1 MFKLISIVNGTPALH
16 PFIRAVLVSSLKED
30 DRRRRKERQ
39 KGDKEN
45 LFDRSRVQSGLKFG
59 HCKQNISNSP

>member
-16 PFIRAVLVSSLKED
+16 PFIRAVLV
-30 DRRRRKERQ
+30 RRRRKEGQ

-59 HCKQNISNSP
+59 HCKQNISNRP